1 MSGANPATGG
11 RRKVLVVYGTR
22 PEAIKLA
29 PVVWALR
36 ARPER
41 FAVAVCCSGQHRELL
56 AGLAPALALAPDRE
70 LDLMRPGAGLN
81 ELFSRLLIGLDGEI
95 AAAAPD
101 WVVVQGDTST
111 TLAGALAAFHRGVPV
126 AHVEAGLRTKDL
138 ARPFPEEANRQLVD
152 RLSTLLFAPTE
163 GACAALAAEGISGAG
178 VEVTGNTGIDTLL
191 RVVSSLPA
199 GPPRADVLVTVHR
212 RESFGAPLEGIL
224 AGVRDLATGFPGSR
238 FLLPVHPNPEV
249 APRVVAAL
257 AGVPNVELV
266 PPLEYPALVAALRDS
281 RFVLTDSGGLQEEA
295 PALGK
300 PVLVLREVTERPE
313 GVALGVARL
322 VGSARGRIVAEGAR
336 LLSDEAAYRAMAR
349 VELPYGDGRAAERIA
364 DRLAVEGDG

>member
-1 MSGANPATGG
+1 M
-11 RRKVLVVYGTR
+11 LVVYGTR

-41 FAVAVCCSGQHRELL
+41 FAVAVCCTGQHRELL
-56 AGLAPALALAPDRE
+56 AGLDAALALAPDRE
-70 LDLMRPGAGLN
+70 LGLMRPGDGLN
-81 ELFSRLLIGLDGEI
+81 ELFSRLVGALDGEI
-95 AAAAPD
+95 GAAAPD

-111 TLAGALAAFHRGVPV
+111 TLAGALAAFHRRVKV
-126 AHVEAGLRTKDL
+126 AHVEAGLRTGDL

-163 GACAALAAEGISGAG
+163 GARAALAAEGIPAAK
-178 VEVTGNTGIDTLL
+178 VAVTGNPGIDALL
-191 RVVSSLPA
+191 RVAARLPP
-199 GPPRADVLVTVHR
+199 GEGRTDVLVTVHR
-212 RESFGAPLEGIL
+212 RESFGAPLAGIL
-224 AGVRDLATGFPGSR
+224 DGIRDLAAHFPRAR

-249 APRVVAAL
+249 APRV
-257 AGVPNVELV
+257 AGVLGGLPNVELAR
-266 PPLEYPALVAALRDS
+266 PLDYPALVTALRGC

-322 VGSARGRIVAEGAR
+322 VGTAPERIVDEGTR
-336 LLSDEAAYRAMAR
+336 LLADEAAYRAMAR
-349 VELPYGDGRAAERIA
+349 VALPYGDGCAAERIA
-364 DRLAVEGDG
+364 DRLGAAEGEA